1 MKAFRIVQ
9 RIAAGTGLVIALKM
23 VDNLQP
29 SDNELLGGMMLVVM
43 CAIVLIGD
51 RIGHD
56 HHDHHDHHDGNGG
69 ADFQPGL
76 EA

>member
-1 MKAFRIVQ
+1 MKAFKLVQ

-29 SDNELLGGMMLVVM
+29 TDNELLGGMMLVVM

-56 HHDHHDHHDGNGG
+56 RHDDGGTG
-69 ADFQPGL
+69 FQPGL

>member
-1 MKAFRIVQ
+1 MKTFKLVQ
-9 RIAAGTGLVIALKM
+9 RIAAGAGLVIALKM

-51 RIGHD
+51 RIGQ
-56 HHDHHDHHDGNGG
+56 DHHDGNGG
-69 ADFQPGL
+69 ADFQTRP